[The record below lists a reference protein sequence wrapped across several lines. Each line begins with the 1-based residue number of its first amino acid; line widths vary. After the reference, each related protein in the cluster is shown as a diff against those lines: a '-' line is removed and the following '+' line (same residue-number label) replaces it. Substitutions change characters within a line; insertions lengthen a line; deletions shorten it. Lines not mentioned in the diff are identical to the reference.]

1 MAPAGDRPDRL
12 DFRQGEHHG
21 QEPLDFL
28 TGNPILLLS
37 LLGAAVALAA
47 SLTSTVAK
55 KPPVRVMA
63 ILTVL
68 GFLVVVAQQLISAA
82 LDAQSAAA
90 QKIANEAREQIIQ
103 AIHDTVD
110 RTEGVVTSIND
121 RLIGQ
126 DLSSLGDKLISVA
139 ASEEGGGADVRARS
153 KESAGAWFEYASWVN
168 ENRDSSDARLC
179 LNLELDAGRNYRLN
193 MILGYLL
200 AGPGTEEQLSSYF
213 MKGTWNAIPS
223 EGFVDDALLDW
234 PGVDCVLVYEGTV
247 TDGNLIAYAPAR
259 DFALELLLQQR
270 LGRGDDVE
278 QLLNRRAPPSTAE
291 LGRAFASL
299 RTSILRSDDVNT
311 LVETMIRE
319 QWPEVVSSSAKGQFL
334 LALEQVVRTA
344 AEAGTASGG

>member
-1 MAPAGDRPDRL
+1 M
-12 DFRQGEHHG
+12 
-21 QEPLDFL
+21 DFL

-37 LLGAAVALAA
+37 LLGAALALAA
-47 SLTSTVAK
+47 SLTSTVAR

-82 LDAQSAAA
+82 LDAQSAAD

-121 RLIGQ
+121 RLSGQ

-139 ASEEGGGADVRARS
+139 VSDDVGGNDVRARS
-153 KESAGAWFEYASWVN
+153 KESAGAWFEYASWVK
-168 ENRDSSDARLC
+168 ENRASSDARLC

-200 AGPGTEEQLSSYF
+200 TGPDTEDKLGPHF
-213 MKGTWNAIPS
+213 MEGTWNAIPS
-223 EGFVDDALLDW
+223 EGLVDDALLNW
-234 PGVDCVLVYEGTV
+234 PGVDCVLLYEGPV
-247 TDGNLIAYAPAR
+247 ADGDLIAYAPAR

-270 LGRGDDVE
+270 LGRGDEVE
-278 QLLNRRAPPSTAE
+278 QLLNRRGPPSTAE
-291 LGRAFASL
+291 LGGTFASL

-319 QWPEVVSSSAKGQFL
+319 QWPEIVSSSSKGQFQ
-334 LALEQVVRTA
+334 LALEKVVRKA